1 MGASATGRQ
10 VPRRGGGFSLLE
22 LMIVVSLVGVLATVL
37 LDRLRYYEEAAE
49 KANVEYTISAIKS
62 VLRYKLATLM
72 LEGRMQ
78 ECAALVGQNPME
90 WLDAKP
96 ENYAGTGTNFPH
108 GNWYFDN
115 TNRALVYAPR
125 SSHYFQTDAQGARQ
139 IRLRVAKV
147 TQKADGPSTGSCQE
161 AGDSVEIQVQRY
173 RWF

>member
-1 MGASATGRQ
+1 MEASATARQ
-10 VPRRGGGFSLLE
+10 VPRRRGGFSLLE
-22 LMIVVSLVGVLATVL
+22 LMIVVSLFGILAGVL

-62 VLRYKLATLM
+62 VLRYKLANLM
-72 LEGRMQ
+72 IEGRMQ

-90 WLDAKP
+90 WLEAKP
-96 ENYAGTGTNFPH
+96 ENYGRDFPQ

-115 TNRALVYAPR
+115 ADRALVYVPR
-125 SSHYFQTDAQGARQ
+125 NTEHFQADAQGRRQ

-147 TQKADGPSTGSCQE
+147 MQKVDDSSAGACRE